1 MQTLGYSI
9 FANFSEWDIIEWDIT
24 LDEVLCENS
33 VQLLI
38 NSLERSKEA
47 YERDLHTLVNFQ
59 NGILMQQHKFP
70 YRVKLIDF
78 MRILSVAVNAVNEIH
93 FMNAYKIYLLLTT
106 NNLICPCRE
115 RDSVLVI
122 G

>member
-1 MQTLGYSI
+1 
-9 FANFSEWDIIEWDIT
+9 
-24 LDEVLCENS
+24 
-33 VQLLI
+33 
-38 NSLERSKEA
+38 
-47 YERDLHTLVNFQ
+47 
-59 NGILMQQHKFP
+59 MQQHKFP

-115 RDSVLVI
+115 QDSVLVI

>member
-24 LDEVLCENS
+24 LDEVLRENS

-47 YERDLHTLVNFQ
+47 CERDLHT
-59 NGILMQQHKFP
+59 
-70 YRVKLIDF
+70 
-78 MRILSVAVNAVNEIH
+78 
-93 FMNAYKIYLLLTT
+93 
-106 NNLICPCRE
+106 
-115 RDSVLVI
+115 
-122 G
+122 